1 MSLSK
6 FVRGVIAVIVGTAL
20 GVTLAHWIFG

>member
-1 MSLSK
+1 MSFGK
-6 FVRGVIAVIVGTAL
+6 FVQGVIAAIVGTAL